1 LEKAGFDNIVSV
13 ETPGERYDIEELSG
27 RFPFIKF
34 ILLKETINL
43 GEQINL
49 AVSELTSPLFF
60 VLWNDL
66 RIITGEAERMA
77 ARIFLTREELSKQ
90 GNSGAGKRLCTIP
103 VIQNTRFQILPTL
116 TAPELDRKT
125 VKNLFFT
132 PLREGTPSLYP
143 FDGVGVYDRDRFVK
157 LGGFDCGLSNVYWQ
171 LMDFGFRAHL
181 WGEAIQST
189 QLIRLSYNGDIP
201 PLDSTI
207 DENYRRFYLKNI
219 SPVFSGDA
227 AYIPLRRFPRYFF
240 HSGDGPFQ
248 AWDDFSEGRRWVAEN
263 KFRFRRDARSLT
275 ELWEYPVNEL
285 TVMEE
290 NRKTIPEE
298 LPDTGKEKG
307 IFRFGNPELSNI
319 REKP

>member
-1 LEKAGFDNIVSV
+1 LEKAGFDFIVSV
-13 ETPGERYDIEELSG
+13 EAPGERYDIEELSG

-66 RIITGEAERMA
+66 RILAGDAERMA
-77 ARIFLTREELSKQ
+77 ARLFYTREELGKK
-90 GNSGAGKRLCTIP
+90 GNSGAGRRLCTIP

-116 TAPELDRKT
+116 TAPDIDRQT
-125 VKNLFFT
+125 VQNLFFM
-132 PLREGTPSLYP
+132 PLREGTSSLYP

-181 WGEAIQST
+181 WGETIQST

-201 PLDSTI
+201 PRDSTI

-227 AYIPLRRFPRYFF
+227 AHIPLRRFFRYFF
-240 HSGDGPFQ
+240 YSGDGPFQ
-248 AWDDFSEGRRWVAEN
+248 AWDDFSEGRRWVEEN

-275 ELWEYPVNEL
+275 DLWEYPE
-285 TVMEE
+285 TKIAESAG
-290 NRKTIPEE
+290 
-298 LPDTGKEKG
+298 TGKSVPEDLPNTKKRK
-307 IFRFGNPELSNI
+307 FRFGDLWLPKVQ
-319 REKP
+319 EKS